1 MDFPISFLLGAA
13 ATAALCLWFFYREV
27 KVNPAFVLA
36 LVVFYSLGTKQISV
50 LYLDLVTVYITES
63 GTASGGSPATLWIT
77 LYHVMMV
84 VGMVVAT
91 RFLRSRSRAAGGP
104 SGGSPTSSLPPEWT
118 RLALL
123 ILCGV
128 MFLEVVNLAL
138 SSSLALPGMAAT
150 RHNYWE
156 NFARLRMLRSVF
168 GILAAFVPLAAAI
181 CYSSAFERKAT
192 AERQLALAIIAL
204 HIFYLIATGQRFHGF
219 LVCYGPLLG
228 VWVHHQLS
236 RGRPLVTPRML
247 LVGSTAFVLVA
258 VYGFWDLSQRGIS
271 RDEMYGDYAGLYRML
286 VLQGHSLWNMY
297 QVVEMNGPTGRLG
310 DLVDG
315 MEVLIHE
322 IMPAGLAAAYS
333 YNQVNLAAGM
343 PAMAMYVFGLWG
355 TIPFMFFI
363 GLFLGTFFAWAYR
376 LIEDRNPLAAFP
388 MGFILIWNNT
398 VYAGASFE
406 HQYHPKFIVAV
417 TLVLAITLL
426 SYFGRSRPAA
436 AGRTRG
442 VLPPP
447 ADPKRHVAA

>member
-13 ATAALCLWFFYREV
+13 ATAVFCLWFFYREV
-27 KVNPAFVLA
+27 KVNPAFVLS

-63 GTASGGSPATLWIT
+63 GTSSGGSSATLWIT

-84 VGMVVAT
+84 AGMVMTT
-91 RFLRSRSRAAGGP
+91 RLLRSQRLAGDVSTARNRA
-104 SGGSPTSSLPPEWT
+104 SSLPPEWT
-118 RLALL
+118 RFALL

-150 RHNYWE
+150 RHTYWE
-156 NFARLRMLRSVF
+156 NFARIRILRSAF
-168 GILAAFVPLAAAI
+168 GVLAAFVPFAAAI
-181 CYSSAFERKAT
+181 CFSSAFQRKAKVECQI
-192 AERQLALAIIAL
+192 AVGIIAL
-204 HIFYLIATGQRFHGF
+204 HFFYLIATGQRFHGF
-219 LVCYGPLLG
+219 LATYAPLLG
-228 VWVHHQLS
+228 VWVHHQLT
-236 RGRPLVTPRML
+236 RGRPLLTPRML
-247 LVGSTAFVLVA
+247 VVGGSVFAAVA

-286 VLQGHSLWNMY
+286 VLQGHTLWNMY
-297 QVVEMNGPTGRLG
+297 QVVEMNGPSGRLG

-315 MEVLIHE
+315 MEVLIYE
-322 IMPAGLAAAYS
+322 IMPGSLAEIYS

-343 PAMAMYVFGLWG
+343 PAMALYVFGLWWS
-355 TIPFMFFI
+355 IPFMFFI

-406 HQYHPKFIVAV
+406 HQYHPKFSIAVA
-417 TLVLAITLL
+417 LVLAITLL
-426 SYFGRSRPAA
+426 SYFGRPRPASA
-436 AGRTRG
+436 GHAGRA
-442 VLPPP
+442 LPPP
-447 ADPKRHVAA
+447 GGPKRHAAA